1 MAYKRLETD
10 ELDDDLINR
19 FNKVITINDDTPLL
33 CPNVHTFKVII
44 FIHSGITLVIIKLLF

>member
-10 ELDDDLINR
+10 ELDDDVLNK

-33 CPNVHTFKVII
+33 CSNVHTNLNLLVL
-44 FIHSGITLVIIKLLF
+44 FIQELHLL